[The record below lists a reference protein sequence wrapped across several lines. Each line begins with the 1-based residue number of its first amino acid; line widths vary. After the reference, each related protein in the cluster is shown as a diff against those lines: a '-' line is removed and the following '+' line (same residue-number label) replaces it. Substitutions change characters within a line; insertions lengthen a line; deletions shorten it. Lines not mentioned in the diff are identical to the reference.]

1 MSDNYLKVIPAE
13 PTLVPPSH
21 LHQKAVE
28 YLERLLP
35 RSDEC
40 EARVYDEV
48 TFIDQGSN
56 LEAVI
61 CPSCGTRMKIE
72 SDDADD
78 LTVSWWDDFDA
89 RLSQARADLI
99 STTLP
104 CCGATARAT
113 DLIFDWPAG
122 FARFEISVLNPS
134 VGGQLSAAAMAD
146 LESILGCKLRQIWA
160 HY

>member
-1 MSDNYLKVIPAE
+1 MSDDYLKVIPAE
-13 PTLVPPSH
+13 PAHVPPSH

-35 RSDEC
+35 RSDEF
-40 EARVYDEV
+40 EARTYDEV

-56 LEAVI
+56 LEAII
-61 CPSCGTRMKIE
+61 CPSCGTRLKIE
-72 SDDADD
+72 SDAQDD
-78 LTVSWWDDFDA
+78 PAASWWDDFGD
-89 RLSQARADLI
+89 RLGEARADLV

-104 CCGATARAT
+104 CCGATVKAT

-122 FARFEISVLNPS
+122 FASFEISVLNPS
-134 VGGQLSAAAMAD
+134 VAGKLSAAAMAD
-146 LESILGCKLRQIWA
+146 LESILGCKLRQVWA